1 MLEIKNLSVNVED
14 TNIIDKL
21 NLDFQ
26 LGKNYALLGK
36 NGSGKSSLFFAVMWH
51 PSYSISSWDILLDGK
66 SIKDMK
72 VEEKSRNWIFLA
84 FQNIPE
90 IPGVKMFDF
99 LRNIYNSSLP
109 EGSEPVR
116 FIPFKKIIQPFLDDL
131 GLEKKFLFRD
141 LNVGFSGGEKR
152 KMEILQLKLLK
163 PKYIFL
169 DEVDS
174 GLDINSLRMLGEM
187 LKEIDSKDNSFII
200 TSHYFDIYDYLD
212 IEQVY
217 VLEKGKLKT
226 KWGKNIIKRIKK
238 DWF

>member
-1 MLEIKNLSVNVED
+1 MLEIKNLSVKVE
-14 TNIIDKL
+14 NNQIIDKI

-36 NGSGKSSLFFAVMWH
+36 NGSGKSSLFFSIMGH
-51 PSYSISSWDILLDGK
+51 PFYSIVWWDILLDGK
-66 SIKDMK
+66 SIKNMK
-72 VEEKSRNWIFLA
+72 VEERARNGIFLA

-90 IPGVKMFDF
+90 IPGIKMFDF

-131 GLEKKFLFRD
+131 GLDKKFLFRD

-174 GLDINSLRMLGEM
+174 WLDINSLRMLGEM
-187 LKEIDSKDNSFII
+187 LREINSENNSFVI

-212 IEQVY
+212 IKQVY
-217 VLEKGKLKT
+217 VLEKGKLKLSGW
-226 KWGKNIIKRIKK
+226 KSIILDIKK
-238 DWF
+238 QWF

>member
-1 MLEIKNLSVNVED
+1 MLEIKDLSVNVED

-26 LGKNYALLGK
+26 LGKNYALLWK
-36 NGSGKSSLFFAVMWH
+36 NGSGKSSLFFSIMWH
-51 PSYSISSWDILLDGK
+51 PAYSIEGWDILLDGK
-66 SIKDMK
+66 SIKAMK
-72 VEEKSRNWIFLA
+72 VEERSKNWIFLA

-99 LRNIYNSSLP
+99 LRNIYNAALP
-109 EGSEPVR
+109 EGSDPVR

-163 PKYIFL
+163 PKYILL

-174 GLDINSLRMLGEM
+174 GLDINSLRMLWEM
-187 LKEIDSKDNSFII
+187 LKEINSEDNSFII
-200 TSHYFDIYDYLD
+200 TSHYFDIYNYLD

-217 VLEKGKLKT
+217 ILEKGKLKN
-226 KWGKNIIKRIKK
+226 KWWKDIIKSIKK
-238 DWF
+238 EGF

>member
-14 TNIIDKL
+14 TNIIDKIS
-21 NLDFQ
+21 LDFQ

-36 NGSGKSSLFFAVMWH
+36 NGSGKSSLFFSIMGH
-51 PSYSISSWDILLDGK
+51 PSYSIEWWEILINWK
-66 SIKDMK
+66 SIKNMK
-72 VEEKSRNWIFLA
+72 VEERSRMGIFLA

-99 LRNIYNSSLP
+99 LRNIYNASLP

-152 KMEILQLKLLK
+152 KMEILQLKLLE

-174 GLDINSLRMLGEM
+174 GLDINSLRMLGKM
-187 LKEIDSKDNSFII
+187 LKEIDSKNNSFII
-200 TSHYFDIYDYLD
+200 TSHYFEIYDYLN

-217 VLEKGKLKT
+217 VLEKWKLKT
-226 KWGKNIIKRIKK
+226 KWWQDIISEIKK